1 MAMAG
6 PFKRMNRALNR
17 WWMGHKDNHYLIVS
31 TTAILST
38 AATIWGILFLF
49 ILGGATDPTQTS
61 LVPWSWAS
69 LFIGGLIAFWVLP
82 EFFVYLGHKASL
94 DEILLIDSRPEVLRR
109 RKEAEEAAEMLGPRY
124 QAHLVR
130 LYNEMGIKVSARFRH
145 VVPAGA
151 TDSNAGASASA
162 SAGAGG
168 DDSGDDFA
176 EPWDEIEVGPT
187 SEGLTGFFADWW
199 NTGDSR
205 LSRQLPGATLL
216 REVNANRLLALGSA
230 TSAGLLLWNMFS
242 GLAVSEAG
250 GSPEYT
256 VDLTLMLA
264 GEESYH
270 AIAPHFDGVSL
281 ILAATSLFLL
291 SLTRPFV
298 AKASS
303 AKSSESSKA
312 SKPSKNAKSAN
323 PSEEE

>member
-38 AATIWGILFLF
+38 AATIWGVLFLF
-49 ILGGATDPTQTS
+49 ILDGATDPTQTI

-69 LFIGGLIAFWVLP
+69 LFFGGLIAFWVLP

-109 RKEAEEAAEMLGPRY
+109 RKEAEEAAEMLGTRY

-145 VVPAGA
+145 VAPAGA
-151 TDSNAGASASA
+151 PDSPALADASFGAV
-162 SAGAGG
+162 GE
-168 DDSGDDFA
+168 DSGDDFA
-176 EPWDEIEVGPT
+176 EPWDEIEVAPRG
-187 SEGLTGFFADWW
+187 EGLTGFISDWW

-230 TSAGLLLWNMFS
+230 SSAGLLLWNMFS
-242 GLAVSEAG
+242 GLAVSEG
-250 GSPEYT
+250 DGSREYT

-281 ILAATSLFLL
+281 ILAATSILL
-291 SLTRPFV
+291 LGLTRPFV
-298 AKASS
+298 
-303 AKSSESSKA
+303 
-312 SKPSKNAKSAN
+312 AKSAN